1 MPTIT
6 EQAICIRQWD
16 FSETSQ
22 TVSLFGR
29 DTGVFR
35 GIAKGSRRPKSNFS
49 GGLDLLTLGDV
60 VSIIKPGRDLAT
72 ITEWGLHKVWWRI
85 RRDAAANRVAYF
97 MAECTSRMLNQ
108 HDPHPGVFDA
118 LVHGL
123 DRLEGGSNH
132 DIVLARFLWIL
143 LVESGYKPELSVS
156 PGNVEP
162 DTQTVLFSPREGGVV
177 DGVEVPGRWRV
188 RVSTLSVLEQIIQ
201 GDHPDDADLLSLNRS
216 AKLLAAYLREILGSE
231 PTTLGLVFPDLAG
244 GRV

>member
-1 MPTIT
+1 
-6 EQAICIRQWD
+6 
-16 FSETSQ
+16 
-22 TVSLFGR
+22 
-29 DTGVFR
+29 
-35 GIAKGSRRPKSNFS
+35 
-49 GGLDLLTLGDV
+49 
-60 VSIIKPGRDLAT
+60 
-72 ITEWGLHKVWWRI
+72 
-85 RRDAAANRVAYF
+85 

-143 LVESGYKPELSVS
+143 LVESGYKPELSVT
-156 PGNVEP
+156 PENVEP

-188 RVSTLSVLEQIIQ
+188 RVSTLTILQEIIQ
-201 GDHPDDADLLSLNRS
+201 GDHPDDADPLSVNRS
-216 AKLLAAYLREILGSE
+216 AKLLAAYMREILGSE